1 MVAMIGITPTPIATM
16 FVQYCR
22 PVHLAEA
29 LLVIALTST
38 PVPILHRRI
47 FPVVQVHLA
56 AENTNLANVC
66 QATLGIATPELAPA
80 HHPAA
85 LHPAPA
91 EPPVLLFV
99 YQYVLIPQ
107 GSYSKQLVLHF
118 QVPEH
123 GI

>member
-1 MVAMIGITPTPIATM
+1 M
-16 FVQYCR
+16 
-22 PVHLAEA
+22 
-29 LLVIALTST
+29 IALTST
-38 PVPILHRRI
+38 PVPILHQRI

-66 QATLGIATPELAPA
+66 QVTHGTPPLELAPA
-80 HHPAA
+80 HHLAV
-85 LHPAPA
+85 LLVLA